1 MIQGKLINLRPLKES
16 DLDEIMKWINN
27 LEVTKYLSS
36 LIFPVSR
43 LEEEKYLEKMMS
55 KNDEQKNMVIENM
68 ERQYIGQISLVHI
81 DWKNRNAELG
91 IVIGNKKDW
100 GKGYGTEAIRM
111 VLDYGFY
118 QMNLNSIYL
127 WVFEY
132 NPRGIRCY
140 EKCGFKKD
148 GTLRKSHFYQGKYH
162 NEILMSIL
170 RDEFESMKEEQS
182 MSGENNESI
191 RKK

>member
-1 MIQGKLINLRPLKES
+1 MIQGRLINLRPLKES

-68 ERQYIGQISLVHI
+68 ERQYIGKISLVHI

-182 MSGENNESI
+182 MPGENNESI

>member
-1 MIQGKLINLRPLKES
+1 MIKGKSINLRPLKEI
-16 DLDEIMKWINN
+16 DLDEIMKWIND

-36 LIFPVSR
+36 FIFPVSR

-55 KNDEQKNMVIENM
+55 KNDEQKHMVIENKKG
-68 ERQYIGQISLVHI
+68 QYIGQISLIHI

-100 GKGYGTEAIRM
+100 GKGYGTEAIKM
-111 VLDYGFY
+111 VLNYGFY
-118 QMNLNSIYL
+118 QMNLNNIYL

-132 NPRGIRCY
+132 NSRGIHCY

-148 GTLRKSHFYQGKYH
+148 GALRNSHFYQGKFH
-162 NEILMSIL
+162 HKILMSIL
-170 RDEFESMKEEQS
+170 KDEFEEMNKDQ
-182 MSGENNESI
+182 
-191 RKK
+191 

>member
-1 MIQGKLINLRPLKES
+1 MIKGKSINLRPLKEI
-16 DLDEIMKWINN
+16 DLDEIMKWIND

-36 LIFPVSR
+36 FIFPVSR

-55 KNDEQKNMVIENM
+55 KNDEQKHMVIENKKG
-68 ERQYIGQISLVHI
+68 QYIGQISLIHI

-100 GKGYGTEAIRM
+100 GKGYGTEAIKM
-111 VLDYGFY
+111 VLNYGFY
-118 QMNLNSIYL
+118 QMNLNNIYL

-132 NPRGIRCY
+132 NSRGIRCY

-148 GTLRKSHFYQGKYH
+148 GALRKSHFYQGKFYH
-162 NEILMSIL
+162 KILMSIL
-170 RDEFESMKEEQS
+170 KDEFEEMNKDQ
-182 MSGENNESI
+182 
-191 RKK
+191 

>member
-100 GKGYGTEAIRM
+100 GKGYGTEAIKM
-111 VLDYGFY
+111 VLDYGFH
-118 QMNLNSIYL
+118 QMNLNNIYL

-170 RDEFESMKEEQS
+170 RDEFESMQEE
-182 MSGENNESI
+182 
-191 RKK
+191 